1 MFDREGYL
9 PEHEGQKSNRSD
21 LAVAVP
27 LCQTGMMTTD
37 VAKPP
42 DLDPAD
48 IAYVLDPARPILT
61 HGRVIETGRAL
72 RSHNHPRGQLL
83 WAMRGV
89 LRVVSNACI
98 WLVPPSHAVWIPP
111 GMEHQVTIESE
122 AELLNI
128 YVDPSITVR
137 KPTRPMPCCAVL
149 LLTPLAREMIRRL
162 GESDTSAPFD
172 DRLLRF
178 CAVLLDELE
187 QLAEAP
193 LNLPGGQ
200 DERLSRVTRQ
210 LIRHPDDPRQLT
222 ELSRDAGAS
231 PRTLERLFRAETG
244 LSFRQWRSKLRLLS
258 AIEALN
264 RGDSSTTIA
273 FSMGYSSPSAFIA
286 AFREAFGTT
295 PQRFLRNGS

>member
-1 MFDREGYL
+1 
-9 PEHEGQKSNRSD
+9 
-21 LAVAVP
+21 
-27 LCQTGMMTTD
+27 MTTD

>member
-1 MFDREGYL
+1 
-9 PEHEGQKSNRSD
+9 
-21 LAVAVP
+21 
-27 LCQTGMMTTD
+27 MTTD

-48 IAYVLDPARPILT
+48 IAYVIDPARPILT

-72 RSHNHPRGQLL
+72 RSHSHPRGQLL

-89 LRVVSNACI
+89 LRVASNACI
-98 WLVPPSHAVWIPP
+98 WLVPPSHAVWIPG
-111 GMEHQVTIESE
+111 GMEHRVTIEAE

-128 YVDPSITVR
+128 YVDPSIRVR
-137 KPTRPMPCCAVL
+137 ETASPLPCCAVL

-162 GESDTSAPFD
+162 GDSDTSAAYD

-178 CAVLLDELE
+178 CAALLDELE
-187 QLAEAP
+187 SLTEAP
-193 LNLPGGQ
+193 LNLPGGR
-200 DERLSRVTRQ
+200 DERLTRVTRY
-210 LIRHPDDPRQLT
+210 LIRHPDEPGQLA
-222 ELSRDAGAS
+222 ELGQIAGAS

-244 LSFRQWRSKLRLLS
+244 LSFRQWRSKLRLLN

-264 RGDSSTTIA
+264 RGESSTTIA
-273 FSMGYSSPSAFIA
+273 YSMGYSSPSAFIA

-295 PQRFLRNGS
+295 PQRFLREM

>member
-1 MFDREGYL
+1 MGI
-9 PEHEGQKSNRSD
+9 NSD
-21 LAVAVP
+21 LALTTP
-27 LCQTGMMTTD
+27 LCQTAIMTTD

-42 DLDPAD
+42 DFDPSD
-48 IAYVLDPARPILT
+48 IAFTIDPARPILT
-61 HGRVIETGRAL
+61 HGRVIAAGRAV
-72 RSHNHPRGQLL
+72 RPHSHPRGQLL

-89 LRVVSNACI
+89 LRVVSNSCI
-98 WLVPPSHAVWIPP
+98 WLVPPSHAVWIPG
-111 GMEHQVTIESE
+111 GMEHQVTIEAE

-128 YVDPSITVR
+128 YVDPSVTVR
-137 KPTRPMPCCAVL
+137 PPTRPMPCCAVL
-149 LLTPLAREMIRRL
+149 LLTPLARELIRRL
-162 GESDTSAPFD
+162 GDSDTSAPFD

-178 CAVLLDELE
+178 CAVLLDEVEGLS
-187 QLAEAP
+187 EAP

-200 DERLSRVTRQ
+200 DERLVRVTRHLICHPEDPSQ
-210 LIRHPDDPRQLT
+210 LP
-222 ELSRDAGAS
+222 ELSQIAGAS

-264 RGDSSTTIA
+264 RGESSTTIA

-295 PQRFLRNGS
+295 PQRFLNNGS

>member
-1 MFDREGYL
+1 MAGT
-9 PEHEGQKSNRSD
+9 SD
-21 LAVAVP
+21 LALMRT
-27 LCQTGMMTTD
+27 LCQTAMMTTD
-37 VAKPP
+37 IAKPP

-48 IAYVLDPARPILT
+48 VAYILDPARPVLT
-61 HGRVIETGRAL
+61 HGRVIGTGQAL
-72 RSHNHPRGQLL
+72 RAHSHPRGQLL

-98 WLVPPSHAVWIPP
+98 WLVPPSHAVWIPG
-111 GMEHQVTIESE
+111 GMEHQVTIEAE

-128 YVDPSITVR
+128 YVDPSISVR
-137 KPTRPMPCCAVL
+137 KTNRPIPCCAVL

-162 GESDTSAPFD
+162 GESDTSLPFD
-172 DRLLRF
+172 ARLLRL
-178 CAVLLDELE
+178 CSVLLDELD
-187 QLAEAP
+187 LLTEAP

-200 DERLSRVTRQ
+200 DERLTRVTRH
-210 LIRHPDDPRQLT
+210 LIGHPDEQSQLP
-222 ELSRDAGAS
+222 ELSQMAGAS
-231 PRTLERLFRAETG
+231 PRTMERLFRAETG

-264 RGDSSTTIA
+264 RGESSTTIA

-295 PQRFLRNGS
+295 PQRFLSGNQT